1 MDLHNEKANLRSNI
15 RTILSV
21 MDVQERSMASK
32 SIINHIIQNPL
43 FINCN
48 AMFAYMPLNTE
59 VDTKL
64 LIDIALAQGK
74 RVALPRCKKD
84 GSLDFHWIESQY
96 INSLKKGPYALYE
109 PSVDL
114 PLAIP
119 IPERTIILVPA
130 FAYTPLG
137 IRVGKGKGY
146 YDRFLATLE
155 PGPLTV
161 GLCFE
166 KQLLHEIP
174 SDTHDMVVNA
184 VVTENG
190 WAATGI

>member
-1 MDLHNEKANLRSNI
+1 MPCMNRVLICHWQYHTRKNHNISP
-15 RTILSV
+15 V
-21 MDVQERSMASK
+21 
-32 SIINHIIQNPL
+32 
-43 FINCN
+43 
-48 AMFAYMPLNTE
+48 
-59 VDTKL
+59 
-64 LIDIALAQGK
+64 
-74 RVALPRCKKD
+74 
-84 GSLDFHWIESQY
+84 
-96 INSLKKGPYALYE
+96 
-109 PSVDL
+109 
-114 PLAIP
+114 
-119 IPERTIILVPA
+119 

-137 IRVGKGKGY
+137 IRLGKGKGY